1 MLSQLTIHN
10 FALVEHLDIELMPG
24 MTAITGETGA
34 GKSIML
40 DALGL
45 TLGDRADL
53 DVIRTGADKADICAS
68 FTLQDN
74 KEAQAWLEERD
85 FPVSEDQ
92 CLLRRV
98 LTRDGRSRAY
108 INGQAT
114 TLAELK
120 TLGEMLIDIH
130 NQHEHQ
136 SLLKT
141 ATHQRL
147 LDAFGGLQDLS
158 ANVSQQALAI
168 RKLSQEISSLRQ
180 LSDANS
186 AQLELLTF
194 QVQELEELGL
204 QANEFQALDAEQ
216 KQLSHAEAALASLQE
231 IQDLCDGNEEFNL
244 EQGLRRATT
253 LLDAIPFNN
262 TLLAEANTLLN
273 NALIQVEEAS
283 ATLRHATDKIEMN
296 PARLEEVDQ
305 RLGLVLKLARKHK
318 VAPEDLHAFSGDLK
332 ERLRGVTGAD
342 DKIATLEQQLKNLQG
357 KYHTA
362 ASELSQKRTKAAR
375 QLEKAVNAQ
384 LAKLGMASARFSLDL
399 RTDTKAQSGLNGY
412 DAAEF
417 LISTNPG
424 QPPKSLVRIASGGEL
439 SRISLAIQVV
449 TAQTSSI
456 PTLVFDEVDVGI
468 GGGTAKAVG
477 ELLQQLG
484 EKGQVLCVT
493 HQSQVA
499 AQAHQHMLVSKA
511 ASKNST
517 VTSLTRLD
525 GEPRIKEIARMLGG
539 DELTENSLAHAR
551 ELVGNAG
558 QEL

>member
-68 FTLQDN
+68 FTLADN
-74 KEAQAWLEERD
+74 AEAQAWLNDHD
-85 FPVSEDQ
+85 FPSSDEQ

-147 LDAFGGLQDLS
+147 LDAYGGLQEFS
-158 ANVSQQALAI
+158 ANVTQQALAI
-168 RKLSQEISSLRQ
+168 RKLAQEISTLRQ

-194 QVQELEELGL
+194 QVQELEELALHAG
-204 QANEFQALDAEQ
+204 EFVALDAEQ
-216 KQLSHAEAALASLQE
+216 KQLSHAEAALSALQE
-231 IQDLCDGNEEFNL
+231 IQDLCNGSEEFNL
-244 EQGLRRATT
+244 EQGMRRATT
-253 LLDAIPFNN
+253 LIDAIPFSNP
-262 TLLAEANTLLN
+262 LLAEAAAMLN

-283 ATLRHATDKIEMN
+283 ATLRHATDRIEMN
-296 PARLEEVDQ
+296 PARLEEVDE
-305 RLGLVLKLARKHK
+305 RLALVLKLARKHK
-318 VAPEDLHAFSGDLK
+318 VAPEDLHTFSSDLQEK
-332 ERLRGVTGAD
+332 LRGVSGAD
-342 DKIATLEQQLKNLQG
+342 DKVAALELQLKTLQA
-357 KYHTA
+357 KYQA
-362 ASELSQKRTKAAR
+362 LASELSQKRTKAAR
-375 QLEKAVNAQ
+375 QLEKAVNIQ
-384 LAKLGMASARFSLDL
+384 LGKLGMASARFSLDL
-399 RTDTKAQSGLNGY
+399 HTDLKAPAGTNGF

-424 QPPKSLVRIASGGEL
+424 QTPKPLVRIASGGEL

-499 AQAHQHMLVSKA
+499 AQAHQHMLVSKS

-525 GEPRIKEIARMLGG
+525 GELRIKEIARMLGG

-551 ELVGNAG
+551 ELVGS
-558 QEL
+558 

>member
-68 FTLQDN
+68 FTLHDN
-74 KEAQAWLEERD
+74 TEAQAWLEEHD
-85 FPVSEDQ
+85 FPANEDQ

-108 INGQAT
+108 INGQTT

-141 ATHQRL
+141 STHQRL
-147 LDAFGGLQDLS
+147 LDAFGGLQEHS
-158 ANVSQQALAI
+158 AKVNQQALAI
-168 RKLSQEISSLRQ
+168 RKLSQEISALRQ
-180 LSDANS
+180 MLDTNS

-194 QVQELEELGL
+194 QVQELDDLGL
-204 QANEFQALDAEQ
+204 RAGEFQELDAEQ
-216 KQLSHAEAALASLQE
+216 KQLSHAEAALAALQE
-231 IQDLCDGNEEFNL
+231 VQDLCNGAEEFNL
-244 EQGLRRATT
+244 EQGLRRSTT
-253 LLDAIPFNN
+253 LLEDIPFSNP
-262 TLLAEANTLLN
+262 LLAEAATLLN
-273 NALIQVEEAS
+273 NALIQVEEAG
-283 ATLRHATDKIEMN
+283 ATLRHAADRIEMN
-296 PARLEEVDQ
+296 PTRLVEVDQ
-305 RLGLVLKLARKHK
+305 RLGVILKLARKHK
-318 VAPEDLHAFSGDLK
+318 VTPEELHVFSNDLQEK
-332 ERLRGVTGAD
+332 LRGVSGTD
-342 DKIATLEQQLKNLQG
+342 DKVVALEQQLQGLQT
-357 KYHTA
+357 KYNSLA
-362 ASELSQKRTKAAR
+362 AELSQKRTKAAR

-384 LAKLGMASARFSLDL
+384 LAKLGMASARFTLDL
-399 RTDTKAQSGLNGY
+399 HTDTKAPAGINGY
-412 DAAEF
+412 DSAEF

-424 QPPKSLVRIASGGEL
+424 QPPKPLVRIASGGEL

-499 AQAHQHMLVSKA
+499 AQAHQHMLVSKS

-539 DELTENSLAHAR
+539 DDLTENSLAHAR
-551 ELVGNAG
+551 ELVGNG
-558 QEL
+558 G